1 METFINAAV
10 TTGIKNYVL
19 MTRHEQYSKAH
30 IFEVHVIDMLSHIY
44 SEINVI
50 NPYKLQSE
58 KSFINNLRIFGLS
71 QKKVMAL
78 FKSMQDYYYWLTSK
92 NKNSCNSVGQI
103 KIILLEM
110 VLLKAGDKGLSEQE
124 IKYYKKFFSNELF
137 GMQEVEM
144 LTKNDSVSF
153 DRVWDL
159 KKIYIVGHD
168 KLTFERIAP
177 MLLTEDKYK
186 EFGIE
191 LNDVTKL
198 SNQAIERINE
208 KIATED
214 KLISKKKIGFN
225 IPLKLAISSGNG
237 FVDTLVLLSVI
248 ATEIMIGLL
257 IAVTIARG

>member
-1 METFINAAV
+1 
-10 TTGIKNYVL
+10 
-19 MTRHEQYSKAH
+19 
-30 IFEVHVIDMLSHIY
+30 
-44 SEINVI
+44 
-50 NPYKLQSE
+50 
-58 KSFINNLRIFGLS
+58 
-71 QKKVMAL
+71 
-78 FKSMQDYYYWLTSK
+78 
-92 NKNSCNSVGQI
+92 
-103 KIILLEM
+103 
-110 VLLKAGDKGLSEQE
+110 
-124 IKYYKKFFSNELF
+124 
-137 GMQEVEM
+137 M